1 MIDVDGLG
9 VAWSRR
15 CLHLSHHRLTPEG
28 LVLDPPAFRG
38 FLLEIGMALYLP
50 SELQTEVYGVDG
62 MICIK
67 QTCDDE
73 HNPSR
78 EVCLTVHQFMEIFNR
93 ERHLVREALGTE

>member
-15 CLHLSHHRLTPEG
+15 CEHLSRHRLTPEG

-50 SELQTEVYGVDG
+50 SELQTEVHGEDG

-73 HNPSR
+73 SR
-78 EVCLTVHQFMEIFNR
+78 EIWLTVHQFEEITNR
-93 ERHLVREALGTE
+93 MSHLVSEALEIE